1 MADEDARRRIL
12 IRADAGRDIGFGHL
26 LRMRSL
32 AEALARSGAPVG
44 IVGHGV
50 RSPADTD
57 PPWSIAELDEPSADE
72 SDDLVRTSE
81 LLGSPGPDVLIV
93 DHYGL
98 GEDWERGIA
107 DRSPGTRIAA
117 IDDLPARTHAVDVL
131 VDPNLGPLG
140 PRAAAGT
147 APRILAGTAYAPL
160 GEEYRDPASERTDPL
175 TSPNVL
181 VTLGGGR
188 SGIVVRIAEALIM
201 EPRLRH
207 IRFEFVVPDPGE
219 RTTVAGILDGHP
231 NCTVHGRVPTMR
243 PLLERADLVVG
254 AGGTSAWQRLRLGLP
269 SVTVTLADNQLRT
282 GRALHDLG
290 LARWVTPGI
299 GAAAVI
305 DAVVEALDDERLRRR
320 AAVHGPLLVDGRGAE
335 RIALAL
341 LPPSQR
347 PVMRPLADGDAAAL
361 LAMANDPVT
370 RAGSREPNLIR
381 PQEHLDWFRRMRASA
396 GSTWWVAE
404 VDDLVVG
411 QIRFSAL
418 GEGWELNYGLDAA
431 ARGHGW
437 STPMVREGLRGL
449 AAEGRDGP
457 VFAVVH
463 VDNEASRRSLA
474 TLGFAPDDAGRALA
488 AGARVP
494 DGFTAYLL
502 AEGRGTG

>member
-1 MADEDARRRIL
+1 MADDHTPRRIL
-12 IRADAGRDIGFGHL
+12 IRADASQDIGFGHL
-26 LRMRSL
+26 LRMRSV
-32 AEALARSGAPVG
+32 AEALARRGATVE

-50 RSPADTD
+50 RAAADAG
-57 PPWSIAELDEPSADE
+57 PPWSIVKFDGPAADASA
-72 SDDLVRTSE
+72 DLVRTTG

-107 DRSPGTRIAA
+107 DRSPGTRIVA

-131 VDPNLGPLG
+131 VDPNLGSTG

-147 APRILAGTAYAPL
+147 APLILAGTAYAPL
-160 GEEYRDPASERTDPL
+160 GDEYRAPAPERPDPP

-181 VTLGGGR
+181 VALGGGR
-188 SGIVVRIAEALIM
+188 SGIVGRIAEALTM

-207 IRFEFVVPDPGE
+207 VRFTFVVPDPGE
-219 RTTVAGILDGHP
+219 RTTVARILDGQP
-231 NCTVHGRVPTMR
+231 GCTVHGRVPTMR
-243 PLLERADLVVG
+243 SLLERADLVVG

-269 SVTVTLADNQLRT
+269 SVMVTLANNQLRT

-290 LARWVTPGI
+290 LARWVAPES

-305 DAVVEALDDERLRRR
+305 DAVGEALDDEGLRRR
-320 AAVHGPLLVDGRGAE
+320 AAEHGPLLVDGRGAE

-341 LPPSQR
+341 LPPSG
-347 PVMRPLADGDAAAL
+347 PPAMRPIGEGDAAAL

-370 RAGSREPNLIR
+370 REGSREQRLIR
-381 PQEHLDWFRRMRASA
+381 PEEHLDWLQNRRVSD

-404 VDDLVVG
+404 VDGLVVG
-411 QIRFSAL
+411 QVRFSAL
-418 GEGWELNYGLDAA
+418 GVGWELNYGLDPA

-437 STPMVREGLRGL
+437 STSMVREGLRRL
-449 AAEGRDGP
+449 SAAGRVGP

-463 VDNEASRRSLA
+463 VDNQASRRSLA
-474 TLGFAPDDAGRALA
+474 TLGFLPDDAGRATA

-502 AEGRGTG
+502 ADDRGTR